1 MNEEIQVVTVNL
13 ETPFEYE
20 DKVYEKI
27 EMDLEKLTGADAMAI
42 EEELA
47 AVQHTVTYPM
57 ADGEYIRMV
66 AARASGIA
74 ENVFSAMP
82 IRNYVAILQ
91 AVRLFLLRPGT
102 GTEVEMNLEKLTG
115 TDYQAIE
122 AELEKERRMVIIP
135 SQNSHFLRKMAVRA
149 SGIKEK
155 DLKAM
160 PLRDYIDLI
169 KKVRDFLTK

>member
-1 MNEEIQVVTVNL
+1 
-13 ETPFEYE
+13 
-20 DKVYEKI
+20 
-27 EMDLEKLTGADAMAI
+27 MAI

-91 AVRLFLLRPGT
+91 AVRLFMLRPGA
-102 GTEVEMNLEKLTG
+102 GTDIEMNLETLTG

-122 AELEKERRMVIIP
+122 AELEKERRMVVIP
-135 SQNSHFLRKMAVRA
+135 SQNSYFLRKMVVRA
-149 SGIKEK
+149 SKIEEK
-155 DLKAM
+155 DLKTM
-160 PLRDYIDLI
+160 PLRDYMDLI
-169 KKVRDFLTK
+169 KRVRDFLTK